1 MSTGDNK
8 PGMRN
13 ISDLKARL
21 GMLNKN
27 VGAKPADGG
36 VAEVTAETD
45 AEIGMDTQVVRLPA
59 GEAQREEAS
68 APPPPSPAPPAPRP
82 SVDVRPPA
90 PSPSPSPSPTATGTG
105 FSPFALGSASDLFKK
120 PEPTPAPP
128 PRAPAPPQQPPP
140 QQQAPAPPAEPSL
153 DHPLQ
158 MGVFPDEPAGP
169 GRAPLPVE
177 FTAEDKDFI
186 ASVEGVRGKSKKVII
201 ALAAFMLIVGVGLG
215 TYIGNGKIQRQLIN
229 AQIDRA
235 MIVRDQMLPLLEKF
249 DAIVPTIERMNPN
262 AVAWDSVEALPTPD
276 LLGPVDVGAI
286 LGGRVPLSEDFMRV
300 IGKAVTDLNALFY
313 LVREHR
319 RITLDR
325 DKAELEALD
334 KGQSFESHDYFAVL
348 FEPVDP
354 KTKPLDYRPPTGRIV
369 AVVGKPHLNEAGD
382 TNVLPIASRQG
393 KEQEVPLQSVLVMP
407 KEELFSGGTG
417 NALKNYK
424 RRVEE
429 LRRLTAEFRS
439 MESGLREAIQTEAN
453 RPKVWSF

>member
-1 MSTGDNK
+1 LSTGDNK

-27 VGAKPADGG
+27 VGGKAADGG
-36 VAEVTAETD
+36 AVEVTADTD
-45 AEIGMDTQVVRLPA
+45 AELGMDTQVVRLPA
-59 GEAQREEAS
+59 GDAPRAEAPTPP
-68 APPPPSPAPPAPRP
+68 APTPAPAPPAPRP
-82 SVDVRPPA
+82 SVDTRPG
-90 PSPSPSPSPTATGTG
+90 PSPTATGTG
-105 FSPFALGSASDLFKK
+105 FSPFALGNASELFKK
-120 PEPTPAPP
+120 PEPTPPP
-128 PRAPAPPQQPPP
+128 PPAPRAPAAPPP

-158 MGVFPDEPAGP
+158 MGVFPDEPAVA
-169 GRAPLPVE
+169 RASRPVE
-177 FTAEDKDFI
+177 YTAEDKEFI

-201 ALAAFMLIVGVGLG
+201 GLSAFMLIVGLGLG
-215 TYIGNGKIQRQLIN
+215 SYIGHGKIQRQLVN

-235 MIVRDQMLPLLEKF
+235 VIVRDQILPQLEKF
-249 DAIVPTIERMNPN
+249 DAIVPTIERMTPGT
-262 AVAWDSVEALPTPD
+262 VAWDIVEALPTPD
-276 LLGPVDVGAI
+276 QLQPIDVGAI
-286 LGGRVPLSEDFMRV
+286 LGGRVPLSEEYMRV
-300 IGKAVTDLNALFY
+300 LGKAVTDLNAVFY

-325 DKAELEALD
+325 DKAELEALE
-334 KGQSFESHDYFAVL
+334 KGQSFESNHDYFAVL

-354 KTKPLDYRPPTGRIV
+354 KTKPLDYRPPEGRIV
-369 AVVGKPHLNEAGD
+369 AVTGKPHANEAGD
-382 TNVLPIASRQG
+382 ANVIPIITRQG

-407 KEELFSGGTG
+407 KAELFSGAGG
-417 NALKNYK
+417 VALKNYS

-439 MESGLREAIQTEAN
+439 MEDGLREVVQKEAN